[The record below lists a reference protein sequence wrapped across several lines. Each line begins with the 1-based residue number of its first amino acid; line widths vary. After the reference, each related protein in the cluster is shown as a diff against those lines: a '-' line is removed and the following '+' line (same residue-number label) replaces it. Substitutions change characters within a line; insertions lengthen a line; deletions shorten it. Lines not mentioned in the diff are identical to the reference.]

1 MLYNEACGKRLSR
14 LGFGCMRLPQTPD
27 KTIDEAVFQQMVDE
41 AVAAGVNYF
50 DTAWPYHGGHSEIA
64 LGKALKRHPKE
75 KWFIADKYPGHQI
88 ASSYNPAEI
97 FEAQLEKCGVDAFD
111 FYLLHNVY
119 ENSIGVYTD
128 PKWGILDYFKEQKRL
143 GRIRHLGFSSHARP
157 DTLARF
163 LDYVGDSMEFCQIQ
177 LNYLDWTLQDAKAK
191 YDLLTSRNIPV
202 WVMEPLRGGRLA
214 ALSGDD
220 EARLKALRPGESVAS
235 WGFRWLQALPNVK
248 IVLSGMSA
256 PEQMRDNLQTFSG
269 GTPLSEEE
277 KSVLAEIAEGLKNA
291 LPCTRCRYC
300 CDGCPMGL
308 DIPMLIHALNDL
320 KFAGSMTVPMQ
331 MDALPEDKKPSA
343 CIGCGAC
350 AAVCPQNIDIPAA
363 MAELADRLSKV
374 TSWAELCRQREEA
387 ARRLKAGKA

>member
-1 MLYNEACGKRLSR
+1 MLYNEACGERLSR
-14 LGFGCMRLPQTPD
+14 LGFGCMRLPQTPE
-27 KTIDEAVFQQMVDE
+27 KTIDEPVFQQMVDE

-119 ENSIGVYTD
+119 ENSYGVYTD

-191 YDLLTSRNIPV
+191 YDLLTSRGIPV

-387 ARRLKAGKA
+387 ARRLKACKA

>member
-1 MLYNEACGKRLSR
+1 
-14 LGFGCMRLPQTPD
+14 
-27 KTIDEAVFQQMVDE
+27 
-41 AVAAGVNYF
+41 
-50 DTAWPYHGGHSEIA
+50 
-64 LGKALKRHPKE
+64 
-75 KWFIADKYPGHQI
+75 
-88 ASSYNPAEI
+88 
-97 FEAQLEKCGVDAFD
+97 
-111 FYLLHNVY
+111 
-119 ENSIGVYTD
+119 
-128 PKWGILDYFKEQKRL
+128 
-143 GRIRHLGFSSHARP
+143 
-157 DTLARF
+157 
-163 LDYVGDSMEFCQIQ
+163 
-177 LNYLDWTLQDAKAK
+177 
-191 YDLLTSRNIPV
+191 
-202 WVMEPLRGGRLA
+202 MEPLRGGRLA

-220 EARLKALRPGESVAS
+220 EARLKALRPGQSVAS

-248 IVLSGMSA
+248 VVLSGMSA

-269 GTPLSEEE
+269 GMPLSEEE